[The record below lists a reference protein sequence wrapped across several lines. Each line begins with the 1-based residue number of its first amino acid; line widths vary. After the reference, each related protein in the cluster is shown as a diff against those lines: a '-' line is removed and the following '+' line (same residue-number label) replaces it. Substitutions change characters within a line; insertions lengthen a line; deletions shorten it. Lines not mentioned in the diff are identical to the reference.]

1 MNKTFYVFMYWEH
14 YPADLMASC
23 KVIIESGW
31 EINLTVAPGIEK
43 VINLDYESN
52 DQKTVEIRSSNS

>member
-1 MNKTFYVFMYWEH
+1 MYWEH

-52 DQKTVEIRSSNS
+52 EQKTVEIRSSNS